1 MTQAGPGLVLSEG
14 VRMVKGSDEDFACAS
29 HFWES
34 GLSSLCS
41 TLLSTLGVSS
51 AIETWPFSE
60 ARIRIKC
67 SFLLKD

>member
-1 MTQAGPGLVLSEG
+1 MTQAGSGLVLSEY
-14 VRMVKGSDEDFACAS
+14 VRMVKGSDEDFACAF

-41 TLLSTLGVSS
+41 TLLSTLGFSS

-60 ARIRIKC
+60 ACRRIKC
-67 SFLLKD
+67 SFLLEN